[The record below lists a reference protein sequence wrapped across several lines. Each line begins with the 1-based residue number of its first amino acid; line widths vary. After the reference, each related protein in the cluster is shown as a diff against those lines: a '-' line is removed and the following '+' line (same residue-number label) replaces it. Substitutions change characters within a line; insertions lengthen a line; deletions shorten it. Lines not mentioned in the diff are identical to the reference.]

1 MNFDFLISSERSGSN
16 LLVAMLDSHPDI
28 CAPSPTHLLRR
39 LLFNRFRYGNL
50 QHDENW
56 EKLTNDAALLLTHQI
71 GKWQTIWTGEEIRNA
86 VENRTLASI
95 IKKVYFVEAK
105 TNNKK
110 RVFIKENQTHKLVL
124 YILRHFADTKFI
136 FLVRDPRDMVAS
148 HAFTPGRKGGVIEG
162 ANRWKEDQKETLLTI
177 SSFSDPVLFDTSRFL
192 VVHYEDILENG
203 EAECSRI
210 CDFLSVPYSEAMLAY
225 HNKKDIRERA
235 KKTACWENLD
245 KPIMRNNSKKYNK
258 LLSKDQI
265 KYIEVFCA
273 DEMDILGYNKEYPEE
288 DINKLRQNVKICDEI
303 IIRDKKDFEQSEKN
317 RRAIIKKALNQIGSH
332 HHHSIIRY

>member
-1 MNFDFLISSERSGSN
+1 MDYDFLISSERSGSN
-16 LLVAMLDSHPDI
+16 LIVAMLDSHPDI

-39 LLFNRFRYGNL
+39 LLFNRFRYGDL

-56 EKLTNDAALLLTHQI
+56 EKLTDDAAVLLTHQI
-71 GKWQTIWTGEEIRNA
+71 GKWQTTWTGERIRRE
-86 VENRTLASI
+86 VEDRTLASI
-95 IKKVYFVEAK
+95 LKKVYFAEAE

-124 YILRHFADTKFI
+124 YIVRHFANARFI

-148 HAFTPGRKGGVIEG
+148 HIYTPGRKGGVMEG
-162 ANRWKEDQKETLLTI
+162 ARRWKEDQKETLLTI

-192 VVHYEDILENG
+192 VVHYEDILANG

-210 CDFLSVPYSEAMLAY
+210 CDFLSVPYSETMLTY
-225 HNKKDIRERA
+225 HNHKGIRERA

-265 KYIEVFCA
+265 KYIENYCSA
-273 DEMDILGYNKEYPEE
+273 EMEILGYNKEHSKE
-288 DINKLRQNVKICDEI
+288 DVNQVKQKVKISDEI
-303 IIRDKKDFEQSEKN
+303 LINEKKEFEQSEKN
-317 RRAIIKKALNQIGSH
+317 RRATVKKALNQIESH
-332 HHHSIIRY
+332 HHHSIIGS